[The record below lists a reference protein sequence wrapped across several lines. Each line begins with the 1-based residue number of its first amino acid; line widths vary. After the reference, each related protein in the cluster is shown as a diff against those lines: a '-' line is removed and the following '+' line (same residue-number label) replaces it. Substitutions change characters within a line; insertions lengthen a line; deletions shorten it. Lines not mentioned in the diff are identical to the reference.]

1 MSQDK
6 FMEIFFILLFII
18 CGIVLFLTMIN
29 PNKTVAQN
37 AKHVYNVSLDKMNTT
52 YGSAR
57 KDAEKSAQDAKDTW
71 DQKMKS
77 IYKISIVYSLIG
89 LCILF
94 NIFNRTNSIPVFYSV
109 NGILIAFILFEYFSD
124 LLDNYLKDKFNSIEN
139 DIKLPPNT
147 ISNNIEESPRHKILI
162 LCITIGI
169 CITSIV
175 SSIWY
180 YDKKLILY
188 SLVSYLLSI
197 LTMAGVSGFDTEKY
211 LFLLFFLINIPIV
224 TFISNKLNLYDP
236 TKESSIYI
244 PLLIAFYVL
253 TTILLTTMGIIDI
266 SNDKNLWMMLSII
279 GIAFL
284 FFSMTLKNSIYKT
297 FYILIAMI
305 ALFIALIH
313 YIINEQNWIMYVAF
327 YIILLLIVVYI
338 TKEKAKT
345 AVTSFQPPTITKRE
359 IMLLSAE
366 IAVILIFLYIRSVIK
381 NRYTKHGQ
389 LIVNKPV
396 RLDDY
401 TRVKINNSSSY
412 NYGLSVW
419 VFIDPMNPG
428 SSPQAT
434 DYTTVLTCNSKPLI
448 TYNSALNTMRIE
460 IKTNSRQNKIVD
472 EIKSFPLQKW
482 NHIVMNYVNGTCDVF
497 LNGKLHASKIEII
510 PIKET
515 KEVEIGTEGG
525 IQGSVCNLIF
535 FDRQLSSLKIKEL
548 YNEFADKTPP
558 II

>member
-1 MSQDK
+1 MLEDK
-6 FMEIFFILLFII
+6 FMEIFFIILFII
-18 CGIVLFLTMIN
+18 CGIILFLTMIN
-29 PNKTVAQN
+29 PNKTVAEN

-52 YGSAR
+52 YGTAKR
-57 KDAEKSAQDAKDTW
+57 DAEKSAQDAKDTW

-77 IYKISIVYSLIG
+77 IYKMIILYILVG

-94 NIFNRTNSIPVFYSV
+94 NIFNRTNSITVFYST
-109 NGILIAFILFEYFSD
+109 NGIFIASILFEYFSD

-139 DIKLPPNT
+139 DLKIPPNA
-147 ISNNIEESPRHKILI
+147 ISNIEETPRHKILI
-162 LCITIGI
+162 LFITLGI
-169 CITSIV
+169 CITSIS

-188 SLVSYLLSI
+188 SLVSYLLSV
-197 LTMAGVSGFDTEKY
+197 LTMAGVSGFDSEKY
-211 LFLLFFLINIPIV
+211 LFLLFFLVNIPIV

-244 PLLIAFYVL
+244 PLLIAFYILSTIIL
-253 TTILLTTMGIIDI
+253 TIMGIIDI
-266 SNDKNLWMMLSII
+266 SNNSNLWMMLSII

-305 ALFIALIH
+305 TLFIALMH
-313 YIINEQNWIMYVAF
+313 YIINEQNWMIYVAF
-327 YIILLLIVVYI
+327 YIILILFVLYI
-338 TKEKAKT
+338 TKEKAKNVIT
-345 AVTSFQPPTITKRE
+345 TIQAPTVTKRE
-359 IMLLSAE
+359 IMLLSVE
-366 IAVILIFLYIRSVIK
+366 IAVIFVFLYIRSVIK
-381 NRYTKHGQ
+381 KRYTKHGQ
-389 LIVNKPV
+389 LIINKPV

-401 TRVKINNSSSY
+401 SRVKINNNSSY

-419 VFIDPMNPG
+419 VFIEPMNPG
-428 SSPQAT
+428 SKPQAT
-434 DYTTVLTCNSKPLI
+434 DYTTVLTCDSKPLI

-460 IKTNSRQNKIVD
+460 IKTDSRQNKIVD

-497 LNGKLHASKIEII
+497 LNGELHVSKIEII
-510 PIKET
+510 PIKEA
-515 KEVEIGTEGG
+515 KEVEIGTVDG

-535 FDRQLSSLKIKEL
+535 FDKHLSSLKIKEL
-548 YNEFADKTPP
+548 YKEFSDKTPP